1 MLEKLL
7 RLYVMSMEQ
16 DVRSPMVHLVGP
28 PGCGKST
35 FIEQLADLVGKDLH
49 IVNVSRLS
57 PLETEGVMM
66 PHGSGEDMIL
76 KMLPATYWS
85 SLKEG
90 DILFFDEF
98 LRGYPEVY
106 SSLLDIFTSRRVGA
120 LRLPRVF
127 IVAASNSVTAYDQAL
142 EDRLLHLT
150 VPDPRKSKTEK
161 KRMGEV
167 LIEALGLMPQMN
179 ETSEMLYLL
188 DTDVLPMFGLLDSF
202 GKKGQKVTVKGSTE
216 GRSLRN
222 LIGQAQLRMV
232 QSTALKELI
241 DMNNH
246 YAMQQGKHQYVVL
259 LSGGKSVPHGYEVQA
274 KRLVGNPRLTP
285 VQATNLALNLQLIEM
300 ERAKI
305 QKEDDDD

>member
-16 DVRSPMVHLVGP
+16 DVRSPMVHIVGP

-35 FIEQLADLVGKDLH
+35 FVEQLAELVGKELH
-49 IVNVSRLS
+49 ILNVSRLS
-57 PLETEGVMM
+57 PLETEGVQF
-66 PHGSGEDMIL
+66 PHGTGDDMLL
-76 KMLPATYWS
+76 KMLPATYWT
-85 SLKEG
+85 SLKDG
-90 DILFFDEF
+90 DILFLDEF
-98 LRGYPEVY
+98 LRGFPEVY
-106 SSLLDIFTSRRVGA
+106 SGLLDIFTSRRVGA
-120 LRLPRVF
+120 FRLPRVF

-142 EDRLLHLT
+142 EDRLLHLS
-150 VPDPRKSKTEK
+150 VPDPRKSKSEK

-188 DTDVLPMFGLLDSF
+188 DNDVLPMFGLLDSF

-232 QSTALKELI
+232 QSTDLKELI
-241 DMNNH
+241 EENNRR
-246 YAMQQGKHQYVVL
+246 AMRTGKWQYVLL
-259 LSGGKSVPHGYEVQA
+259 LSGKNVPAGYEANA
-274 KRLVGNPRLTP
+274 KKLVGNLRLTP
-285 VQATNLALNLQLIEM
+285 VQASNLALNLQLVEM

-305 QKEDDDD
+305 QKEEDDD